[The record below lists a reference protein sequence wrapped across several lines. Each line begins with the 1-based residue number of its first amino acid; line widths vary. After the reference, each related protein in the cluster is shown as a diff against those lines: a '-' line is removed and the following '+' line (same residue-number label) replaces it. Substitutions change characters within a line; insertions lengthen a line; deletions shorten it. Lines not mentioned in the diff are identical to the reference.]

1 MRVCTIHPDDA
12 GEDGRSRGG
21 YEKWACRR
29 LRPSAVSRTGSCLPV
44 RVASR
49 SMPSCTLIRDR
60 DGMIRTRIQLTEE
73 QARALEAQ
81 ARMEE
86 RSMAER
92 VRECVAEYLARRR
105 TPDVRELARRA
116 RGLKGRFRSG
126 SPGLA
131 EAHDR
136 YLDDAFEL

>member
-1 MRVCTIHPDDA
+1 
-12 GEDGRSRGG
+12 
-21 YEKWACRR
+21 
-29 LRPSAVSRTGSCLPV
+29 
-44 RVASR
+44 
-49 SMPSCTLIRDR
+49 MPSCTPIRYR

-73 QARALEAQ
+73 QARALKAQ

-86 RSMAER
+86 RSMAEL
-92 VRECVAEYLARRR
+92 VRECVAEYLARQR

-126 SPGLA
+126 SPDLA

-136 YLDDAFEL
+136 HLDDAFDP